1 MGGRALLVVRQ
12 LEVRLHEVDRHGCAR
27 YGRPSEIARN
37 GRRSF
42 MNRTDPTPE
51 LDPKFSSADS
61 KPRPWSEARS
71 TLDEAEI
78 YWLSTVR
85 PDGRPHV
92 TPVAAIWIE
101 NALVFGTGPSERK
114 AHNLA
119 ANANC
124 ILTTG
129 TNRLGQGFDIVVEG
143 ETVRLTDAEVLRP
156 ISKAF
161 LEKYADMFVYDIE
174 DDGTASNRG
183 GGEVLLFRV
192 TPVKA
197 FGFWR
202 GDGGF
207 SQTRWRF
214 DAG

>member
-1 MGGRALLVVRQ
+1 MT
-12 LEVRLHEVDRHGCAR
+12 
-27 YGRPSEIARN
+27 S
-37 GRRSF
+37 
-42 MNRTDPTPE
+42 TDPTPE
-51 LDPKFSSADS
+51 IDPEFSTPDAQPKS
-61 KPRPWSEARS
+61 WSEARS
-71 TLDEAEI
+71 ILDAAEI

-92 TPVAAIWIE
+92 TPVSAVLDGD
-101 NALVFGTGPSERK
+101 ALVFGTGPTERK
-114 AHNLA
+114 AYNLA
-119 ANANC
+119 ANTRC

-129 TNRLGQGFDIVVEG
+129 TNRLGDGFDIVVEG
-143 ETVRLTDAEVLRP
+143 EAVRLTDAYVLRP

-161 LEKYADMFVYDIE
+161 IEKYAGMFTYDIG
-174 DDGTASNRG
+174 DDGSATNRG

-202 GDGGF
+202 GEGGF

-214 DAG
+214 PDR

>member
-1 MGGRALLVVRQ
+1 M
-12 LEVRLHEVDRHGCAR
+12 
-27 YGRPSEIARN
+27 
-37 GRRSF
+37 
-42 MNRTDPTPE
+42 TDTVPAPE
-51 LDPKFSSADS
+51 LDPQFSSPNAA
-61 KPRPWSEARS
+61 PRPWSGARA

-85 PDGRPHV
+85 SDGRPHV
-92 TPVAAIWIE
+92 TPVAAVWI
-101 NALVFGTGPSERK
+101 NDALVFGTGPTEKK
-114 AHNLA
+114 ADNLA
-119 ANANC
+119 GNAKC

-129 TNRLGQGFDIVVEG
+129 TNRLGDGFDIVVEG
-143 ETVRLTDAEVLRP
+143 EAVRLTDPDVLRP
-156 ISKAF
+156 ISEAF
-161 LEKYADMFVYDIE
+161 IAKYAGMFTYDIH

-192 TPVKA
+192 APVKA

-214 DAG
+214 QRT

>member
-1 MGGRALLVVRQ
+1 MS
-12 LEVRLHEVDRHGCAR
+12 H
-27 YGRPSEIARN
+27 S
-37 GRRSF
+37 
-42 MNRTDPTPE
+42 DPVPE
-51 LDPKFSSADS
+51 LDPQFSTPDAE
-61 KPRPWSEARS
+61 PRPWSEAQS

-92 TPVAAIWIE
+92 TPVAAVWIDD
-101 NALVFGTGPSERK
+101 ALVFGTGPTERK
-114 AHNLA
+114 AYNLA
-119 ANANC
+119 ANTRC

-129 TNRLGQGFDIVVEG
+129 SNRLGEGFDIVVEG
-143 ETVRLTDAEVLRP
+143 EAVRLRDPGALRP
-156 ISKAF
+156 ISRAF
-161 LEKYADMFVYDIE
+161 IEKYAGMFTYDIH

-192 TPVKA
+192 APVKA

-214 DAG
+214 NADLNDSQR

>member
-1 MGGRALLVVRQ
+1 MTDQ
-12 LEVRLHEVDRHGCAR
+12 
-27 YGRPSEIARN
+27 
-37 GRRSF
+37 
-42 MNRTDPTPE
+42 DPTSE
-51 LDPKFSSADS
+51 LDPQFSTPDAE
-61 KPRPWSEARS
+61 PRPWSEARS

-92 TPVAAIWIE
+92 TPVAAVWND
-101 NALVFGTGPSERK
+101 NALVFGTGPTERK

-119 ANANC
+119 SNAKV

-129 TNRLGQGFDIVVEG
+129 TNRLDDGFDIVVEG
-143 ETVRLTDAEVLRP
+143 EAVRLTDAEVLRP

-161 LEKYADMFVYDIE
+161 IEKYADMFVYDIE

-192 TPVKA
+192 APVKA

-214 DAG
+214 SRG